1 MTDHKLNHTASVAVS
16 TIRKYNKIDA
26 NTPLGVK
33 LILVTTERV
42 AVMGILT
49 AANRKDFT
57 HWEPLA
63 QMPEGD

>member
-1 MTDHKLNHTASVAVS
+1 MTAHKLNHTASVAVS
-16 TIRKYNKIDA
+16 TSRKYKKIDA

-49 AANRKDFT
+49 AVNRKDFT

-63 QMPEGD
+63 QIPDGD